1 MSFLLSSQGLRTHFI
16 ALHFPAR
23 HMDFRQ
29 TLVYG
34 VDYWLYDSRGRCG
47 LIISMQMLHSV
58 HSLWSGSQL
67 YILMLTLGTFKK
79 CFGLLAPGVQ
89 I

>member
-1 MSFLLSSQGLRTHFI
+1 MDCDYLEHMSFLLSSQGLRTHFI

-34 VDYWLYDSRGRCG
+34 A
-47 LIISMQMLHSV
+47 
-58 HSLWSGSQL
+58 
-67 YILMLTLGTFKK
+67 
-79 CFGLLAPGVQ
+79 GLLAV
-89 I
+89 